1 LYVSE
6 SFQNYSFI
14 SFESAVKKYSRIAQ
28 LGEKL
33 FHLETLAWRRR
44 RQLSGGNVA
53 NGCKQGTLNDILW
66 LQTSTCHQN
75 RIFCQLDERN
85 IH

>member
-53 NGCKQGTLNDILW
+53 NGCKPQLVIKIEYFASLTKGTFASKVI
-66 LQTSTCHQN
+66 TKIKIKS
-75 RIFCQLDERN
+75 
-85 IH
+85 